1 MAAILE
7 ASELRKAFHISATP
21 HEVLRGIDL
30 TIEQGEFVALV
41 APSGEGK
48 STLLHVLSGLDTPD
62 RGRVVISG
70 QDLTVMDEEAR
81 TVFRR
86 GQIGFV
92 FQFFNLVPNLS
103 AAENVALPFRIAG
116 QPADY
121 QRVSEL
127 MARLGLKGLQGH
139 RPDEI
144 SGGEQQRVAIA
155 RALVTRP
162 AILMADEPT
171 GNLDFVTGNEVLKVL
186 QSFNH
191 EGQTVIMATH
201 SARAASHA
209 QRVIVLK
216 GGAIADDIAVKDGGS
231 VRTLVQRLQDH
242 GL

>member
-1 MAAILE
+1 MPAILE
-7 ASELRKAFHISATP
+7 AVGLQKAYRISATP

-30 TIEQGEFVALV
+30 TVDRGEFVAVV

-48 STLLHVLSGLDTPD
+48 STLLHLLSGLDTPD
-62 RGRVVISG
+62 RGRVVVAG
-70 QDLTVMDEEAR
+70 QDLTEMDEEAR
-81 TVFRR
+81 TIFRR

-92 FQFFNLVPNLS
+92 FQFFNLVPNLT

-127 MARLGLKGLQGH
+127 MSRLGLRGLQGH
-139 RPDEI
+139 RPEEI
-144 SGGEQQRVAIA
+144 SGGEQQRIAIA

-171 GNLDFVTGNEVLKVL
+171 GNLDFNTGNEVLSL
-186 QSFNH
+186 LRSFNR
-191 EGQTVIMATH
+191 EGQTVVMATH
-201 SARAASHA
+201 SARAASQA
-209 QRVIVLK
+209 NRVVVLK
-216 GGAIADDIAVKDGGS
+216 EGRLADSIEVTDGAS
-231 VRTLVQRLQDH
+231 VPALVQRLQDH